1 MPTSTCLNC
10 GSSEMDRPLI
20 TLKFQKNE
28 LFICPQC
35 LPVLIHRPYQLADK
49 LPNFTPPENPTPDDH

>member
-20 TLKFQKNE
+20 ALKYQEKEFT
-28 LFICPQC
+28 ICPQC
-35 LPVLIHRPYQLADK
+35 LPVLIHKPHELADK
-49 LPNFTPPENPTPDDH
+49 FPDFTPSATPPPDDH